1 MGISRM
7 NPVDLDVDLTP
18 RGRLA
23 LRGRTM
29 SGLALLIGLAL
40 VVGCS
45 KKEPPGNASAKAAT
59 AGAQGDPA
67 TGEGGEATGDDA
79 PPACKGPEVKGPLAW
94 FSDDYNAA
102 LACARESSRPLVID
116 LWAPWCHTCLS
127 MKHTVLVDK
136 SLEPLAERF
145 VWLELDT
152 DQEKNAVALAKFPP
166 QVWPTFFVAAPAD
179 ESVQARYLGAAS
191 VTQFRA
197 FLGEGE
203 KAVLALQAGDLPEG
217 SPLRL
222 VRDGDQAMAQSEW
235 TAARTS
241 YGQALASLPKES
253 ARRPDVLV
261 SMISAFYKGQDY
273 PGCFALAQREM
284 GNTGASAS
292 AADFLYYGA
301 LCAGRILDIAD
312 GKAPAGTTPASELP
326 DAATIKAFREAAV
339 ARLGAIVDDEQ
350 SPMSVDD
357 RGDAMRIAR
366 EIEEAL
372 GDKEG
377 ARALAERQRALLD
390 DAAAKAET
398 PFAAMTYNW
407 PRAEVYTYL
416 GKPGELVPALQ
427 KSVADLPTEYD
438 PPYRLAWIYSRMEKY
453 DEALAMAEKAL
464 ALGYGPRK
472 TRIQSVIADIHK
484 ARGDGAAERLAREA
498 AVAMYKALPESQQNP
513 ATLAQLEQALAEL
526 DTEKANVNTKKVNK
540 AR

>member
-1 MGISRM
+1 MGIVRT
-7 NPVDLDVDLTP
+7 NPVDLVF
-18 RGRLA
+18 RGCARLA
-23 LRGRTM
+23 PVPAI
-29 SGLALLIGLAL
+29 ALPVIVLMIGLAL
-40 VVGCS
+40 VAGCS
-45 KKEPPGNASAKAAT
+45 KKEPPGKAQAKAVA
-59 AGAQGDPA
+59 AGDPA
-67 TGEGGEATGDDA
+67 EGEAGEGDA
-79 PPACKGPEVKGPLAW
+79 PVTCKGPEVKGSLAW
-94 FSDDYNAA
+94 FSDDYDAA
-102 LACARESSRPLVID
+102 RACARDSARPLVID

-136 SLEPLAERF
+136 GLEPLAGRF

-191 VTQFRA
+191 LTQFRA
-197 FLGEGE
+197 FLIEGE
-203 KAVLALQAGDLPEG
+203 QAVLALQAGDLPEG

-222 VRDGDQAMAQSEW
+222 IRDGDQAMGQGEW

-253 ARRPDVLV
+253 PRRPDVLV
-261 SMISAFYKGQDY
+261 SMISAFYKGKDY

-301 LCAGRILDIAD
+301 TCATRIAD
-312 GKAPAGTTPASELP
+312 GSAAEGTTPASELP
-326 DAATIKAFREAAV
+326 DAATLEAFREAAV
-339 ARLGAIVDDEQ
+339 ARLGAIVDDDG

-366 EIEEAL
+366 EIEESL

-390 DAAAKAET
+390 DAAAKAPT

-407 PRAEVYTYL
+407 PRAEVYVYL

-427 KSVADLPTEYD
+427 KSVVDLPTEYD
-438 PPYRLAWIYSRMEKY
+438 PPYRLAWIYSQMGKH

-472 TRIQSVIADIHK
+472 TRIQSMIADLYK
-484 ARGDGAAERLAREA
+484 ARGGSGDRDAERLAREA
-498 AVAMYKALPESQQNP
+498 AVAMYKALPETQQR
-513 ATLAQLEQALAEL
+513 ADQLAQLEQAVAALGERPAGKGE
-526 DTEKANVNTKKVNK
+526 
-540 AR
+540 